1 MPLANL
7 LQCSKKQNSMRK
19 ACWNALHR
27 SHRAASN
34 RRVSDRL
41 YSNRWSLI
49 DSLRGIKY
57 KLNLFHWNKWP
68 RKNFVYGV
76 FVKYTRFSILSA
88 FTFVRS
94 RHFFSM
100 QSWHVSYLQS
110 RCPMVS
116 VHCAAKP
123 DSSTLGCQVTRT
135 RPVEIF
141 SFCQSMTRVLLRT
154 SVSILSSLIAYI

>member
-68 RKNFVYGV
+68 RKNFVNGV

-116 VHCAAKP
+116 VQPNPIPLLWVARSLGLDPSLLPEH
-123 DSSTLGCQVTRT
+123 DQSS
-135 RPVEIF
+135 F
-141 SFCQSMTRVLLRT
+141 
-154 SVSILSSLIAYI
+154 AY

>member
-68 RKNFVYGV
+68 RKNFVNGV

-116 VHCAAKP
+116 VQPNPIPLLWVARSLGLDPSK
-123 DSSTLGCQVTRT
+123 SSPFARAWPEFFCVLVSL
-135 RPVEIF
+135 F
-141 SFCQSMTRVLLRT
+141 SQVLLP
-154 SVSILSSLIAYI
+154 IFK